1 MYIFLDMDGVL
12 NKESDWHKK
21 FYINPDC
28 LCNFEELI
36 KKLIRNNDIQIIL
49 TSTWRQGVSG
59 LDDSILLP
67 LNSML
72 NKYNLR
78 INDCTVKSNKTRQ
91 EEIEYYIR
99 RHNVDKYIIL
109 DDDEKLFPDKNN
121 VNLYLINYKTGFC
134 SRDVSNIIKVI
145 KKYGK

>member
-1 MYIFLDMDGVL
+1 MDGVL

-78 INDCTVKSNKTRQ
+78 INDCTVKSNKTA
-91 EEIEYYIR
+91 IHYS
-99 RHNVDKYIIL
+99 
-109 DDDEKLFPDKNN
+109 
-121 VNLYLINYKTGFC
+121 INM
-134 SRDVSNIIKVI
+134 N
-145 KKYGK
+145 KKPYSANT

>member
-1 MYIFLDMDGVL
+1 M
-12 NKESDWHKK
+12 
-21 FYINPDC
+21 
-28 LCNFEELI
+28 I

-121 VNLYLINYKTGFC
+121 VNLYLINYKTEFC
-134 SRDVSNIIKVI
+134 SRNVNNIIKVI